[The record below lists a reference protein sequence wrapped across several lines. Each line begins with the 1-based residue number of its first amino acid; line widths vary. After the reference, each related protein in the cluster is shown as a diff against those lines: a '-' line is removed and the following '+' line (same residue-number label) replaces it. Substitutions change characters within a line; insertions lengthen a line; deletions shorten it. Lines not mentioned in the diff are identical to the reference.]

1 MDVKQ
6 LFKTLRK
13 EAECPICLET
23 VKEPKTLPCLHS
35 FCLQCLDKLAGFA
48 RRQLQ
53 TTINCPVCLARFHI
67 SEGDSFNELP
77 ASFHLNRLV
86 DILSLEDGGK
96 KTQRCSSCEENNA
109 VTCYCFVCQ
118 SFMSSAC
125 SEAHQRLKAT
135 RNHRSVLIEK
145 LQMRD
150 VGELIGRPTMCSQK
164 YHENEALEYYC
175 QECKCCICMKCG
187 FVNHNRHT
195 MGDIQQAA
203 EERKLQIASI
213 ADRAKL

>member
-53 TTINCPVCLARFHI
+53 TTIHCPVCLARFHI
-67 SEGDSFNELP
+67 PEGDSFNELP

-96 KTQRCSSCEENNA
+96 EAQRCSSCEENNA

-118 SFMSSAC
+118 SFMCSAC
-125 SEAHQRLKAT
+125 FEAHQRLKAT
-135 RNHRSVLIEK
+135 RSHRSVLIEK
-145 LQMRD
+145 LQARIDPQTHHVFTEISRERSARILLPRMQI
-150 VGELIGRPTMCSQK
+150 L
-164 YHENEALEYYC
+164 YLHEVW
-175 QECKCCICMKCG
+175 IC
-187 FVNHNRHT
+187 
-195 MGDIQQAA
+195 AP
-203 EERKLQIASI
+203 
-213 ADRAKL
+213 